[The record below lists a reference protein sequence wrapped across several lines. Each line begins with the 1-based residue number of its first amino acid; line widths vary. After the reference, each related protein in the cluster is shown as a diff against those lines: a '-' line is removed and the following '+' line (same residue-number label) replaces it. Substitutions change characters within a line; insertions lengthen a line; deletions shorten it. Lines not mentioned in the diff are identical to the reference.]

1 VVGLQGADWLLS
13 SVEMDMMNLS
23 LPHIKLATIY
33 VH

>member
-1 VVGLQGADWLLS
+1 LS